1 MSSRLVFSEGRH
13 TYALDGERVPGVT
26 TVINRATDKPQ
37 LVYASAREAATWA
50 AHNMDALAILGPDA
64 WIRQAA
70 GAPRSVWD
78 GKARR
83 GSLLHEAARQ
93 LVRGDPLTPTDE
105 DGVTWPDDVV
115 RSAQQ
120 LARFMDEWDVEP
132 ILSER
137 PVFHSEHRWAG
148 TIDLVATVKGGLRWL
163 LDYKTGETGIY
174 PKDSLQLAAYRHATH
189 VQVVDPAAEGGL
201 EDQLMPKVDR
211 VGCVWVRP
219 DGYEVRPV
227 RADVVTYQL
236 FLHMIPVARWSALPR
251 EDSVGEP
258 LPIPEG
264 VAS

>member
-1 MSSRLVFSEGRH
+1 M
-13 TYALDGERVPGVT
+13 PGVT

-37 LVYASAREAATWA
+37 LVHASAREAATWA
-50 AHNMDALAILGPDA
+50 AHNVDALATLGPDA

-70 GAPRSVWD
+70 AAPRDVWN

-83 GSLLHEAARQ
+83 GTLLHEAARQ
-93 LVRGDPLTPTDE
+93 LVAGYPLTPVNPE
-105 DGVTWPDDVV
+105 GQRWPDDVI
-115 RSAQQ
+115 RSAEQ

-132 ILSER
+132 IISER
-137 PVFHSEHRWAG
+137 PVFHVEHRWAG
-148 TIDLVATVKGGLRWL
+148 TLDLVARVRSGLVWL

-189 VQVVDPAAEGGL
+189 VQVETEDGL
-201 EDQLMPKVDR
+201 EDQYMPKVDR

-219 DGYEVRPV
+219 DMYEVRPV
-227 RADVVTYQL
+227 RADVVAYQT
-236 FLHMIPVARWSALPR
+236 FLHMLPVAKWSGLPR

-258 LPIPEG
+258 LPIPAE